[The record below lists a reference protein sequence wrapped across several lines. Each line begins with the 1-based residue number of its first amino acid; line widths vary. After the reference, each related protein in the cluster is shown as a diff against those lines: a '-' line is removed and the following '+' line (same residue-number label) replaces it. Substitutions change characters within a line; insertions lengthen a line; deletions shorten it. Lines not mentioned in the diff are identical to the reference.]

1 MADISRITLPNGQTY
16 DIKDSV
22 ARSAIA
28 QGISF
33 HIATNASNTPA
44 GVTWDD
50 DGTIITGTLVASADT
65 TGFYLVPA
73 KNTSGKDIYSEY
85 VAVDNG
91 GYSWERLGDTDFTI
105 EELIGLIDVELT
117 LTKDSVLGADTT
129 FTAQSSS
136 VTFTGGTNDTFVKSY
151 PGSAQKL
158 ATTSIK
164 GVGTDTTF
172 NAVNANTSVTAT
184 NTVFGTDTTASKVTT
199 TSKTATNLV
208 LGTATTASKATAGTA
223 VTLAKPASSATSVS
237 RIALSTGNTSILE
250 TATVNGET
258 LVISSASVDNSKSI
272 TGINGSQSITPYTFT
287 NVTVPVVTSNDTVTF
302 DAVSSATDVTV
313 PVVTSNNAVTA
324 TNTTTKS
331 VTAATSAAN
340 ATVVATGKVAATDA
354 NGDSVLIGLGTATT
368 ASAVT
373 GIGTGTAAAQTITAG
388 TNDLVNAVVNAT
400 AKLVEHSGV
409 HIVTP
414 GGGGSGA

>member
-1 MADISRITLPNGQTY
+1 MADISRITLPNGVTY

-33 HIATNASNTPA
+33 HIATDAATTPA
-44 GVTWDD
+44 GVTWDN

-73 KNTSGKDIYSEY
+73 KNASGKDIYSEY

-91 GYSWERLGDTDFTI
+91 GYFWERLGDTDFSI
-105 EELIGLIDVELT
+105 EELIDLIDVELT

-237 RIALSTGNTSILE
+237 RITLSDGNTSILE

-258 LVISSASVDNSKSI
+258 LVIGDAAVTQSSV
-272 TGINGSQSITPYTFT
+272 TGTNGSQSITPYTFT

-313 PVVTSNNAVTA
+313 PVVTSNNSVTA

-340 ATVVATGKVAATDA
+340 ATVVATGKVASTDA

-388 TNDLVNAVVNAT
+388 TNDLVNAVVNAS

-409 HIVTP
+409 HVVTP